1 MNKVSIILLVLV
13 FVQFFPSVVSSQDKY
28 NKHEANLLLNS
39 GYVGHTIF
47 TPHLGNKGFDPVE
60 PWKGFEVN
68 AGGFLLEYLD
78 GTLRER
84 GVDSTVANVSGRMYR
99 IGMQLGK
106 PFRLGHHSL
115 FSLVFE
121 PYCKIQASYAE
132 MPNKPVTERLPSIG
146 LVVSPGLSFKFSQFY
161 FSASYNGGGY
171 LNSAFWG
178 GNKKHNIFPGFMGG
192 YTFSFGIDTNFD
204 VLVPR
209 AFTANG
215 LDVYKR
221 TYTNSETYYDWSKGA
236 YYRKTTTTVY
246 REYSEGSRAL
256 NLIKAFW
263 GIGPTYSYAS
273 RRFRQASTEMIG
285 VNLGARFNY
294 ICLDAF
300 YEEGQM
306 GTADQVDK
314 DQILITYPQ
323 LRNYDFSAQV
333 ETKQYGG
340 RIGVNITK
348 FLALKHNFIQDGYS
362 RRNTKNAV
370 TYGRLNV
377 FFTAGM
383 AEFSGNPV
391 YTYEDGSARLADFQS
406 KRSITPSAENNPDYL
421 PESSFFY
428 GWGGSIEIGSAFLK
442 MTKINY
448 TDAPIADHLQYTVG
462 SNIPIGR
469 LWRSISARFF
479 L

>member
-1 MNKVSIILLVLV
+1 MK
-13 FVQFFPSVVSSQDKY
+13 FVQKIVIALVCLQIIPGYLSGQEQY
-28 NKHEANLLLNS
+28 NKHEANVLLNT
-39 GYVGHTIF
+39 GYVGHTSF
-47 TPHLGNKGFDPVE
+47 TPHLGNKGFDAVE

-68 AGGFLLEYLD
+68 AGGFLFEYLD
-78 GTLRER
+78 GTLRAR
-84 GVDSTVANVSGRMYR
+84 GADSTVANVSGRMYR
-99 IGMQLGK
+99 IGMEFGY
-106 PFRLGHHSL
+106 PFRVGHHSL
-115 FSLVFE
+115 FSLVAKPF
-121 PYCKIQASYAE
+121 CRIQGSYAE

-146 LVVSPGLSFKFSQFY
+146 LVISPGVSFKFSQFY
-161 FSASYNGGGY
+161 FTASYNGGGY
-171 LNSAFWG
+171 MNSAFFG

-204 VLVPR
+204 ILVPK

-215 LDVYKR
+215 LNVYKR
-221 TYTNSETYYDWSKGA
+221 TYTNSEKYYDWSKGA

-246 REYSEGSRAL
+246 REFSQGARSL

-294 ICLDAF
+294 FSIDAF
-300 YEEGQM
+300 YEEGHI
-306 GTADQVDK
+306 GTEDQVDK
-314 DQILITYPQ
+314 DEILMTYPQ

-333 ETKQYGG
+333 TTRQYGG
-340 RIGVNITK
+340 RIGINISK
-348 FLALKHNFIQDGYS
+348 FATLKHNFIQDGYS
-362 RRNTKNAV
+362 ERNTKNAV
-370 TYGRLNV
+370 SYGRLNV

-383 AEFSGNPV
+383 AEFSGNPT
-391 YTYEDGSARLADFQS
+391 YTYDDGSARLADFQS

-462 SNIPIGR
+462 GNIPIGR

-479 L
+479 M